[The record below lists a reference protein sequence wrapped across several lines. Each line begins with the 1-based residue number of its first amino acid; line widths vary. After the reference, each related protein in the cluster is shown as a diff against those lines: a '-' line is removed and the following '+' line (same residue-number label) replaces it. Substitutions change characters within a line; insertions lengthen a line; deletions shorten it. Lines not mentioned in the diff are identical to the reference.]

1 MSVRYAMLASVLLFT
16 MTPAAA
22 EDMQISPGLWEVQI
36 TSKMPMLP
44 QPTVKSMQHCFT
56 TGQLSPDKIMEN
68 SSNCEFSDV
77 QSSGSEL
84 NWKMSCTGHGG
95 SMSGTGHFESAGT
108 SMNGTLLMTMQMQG
122 QQITMEHQWSGK
134 RIGDCP

>member
-1 MSVRYAMLASVLLFT
+1 MSVRFTLFASVLLLST
-16 MTPAAA
+16 TATAA
-22 EDMQISPGLWEVQI
+22 EDMQISPGLWEIQI

-56 TGQLSPDKIMEN
+56 DSQLSPDQIMQN
-68 SSNCEFSDV
+68 STNCEFSDV
-77 QSSGSEL
+77 QSSRSAVR
-84 NWKMSCTGHGG
+84 WKMSCAGHGG
-95 SMSGTGHFESAGT
+95 SMDGTGQFRSGGDN
-108 SMNGTLLMTMQMQG
+108 MQGTLQMSMQMQG